1 MINIKFYLLPI
12 YHFFVPSKKNGDLG
26 PGKLK
31 NPRTRKNIKKI
42 ECQTAPHCPAV
53 SAPKK
58 IING

>member
-1 MINIKFYLLPI
+1 MMSIKFYLLPI
-12 YHFFVPSKKNGDLG
+12 YHFFVTYKKSDAAC

-31 NPRTRKNIKKI
+31 NPQTRNNIKKI
-42 ECQTAPHCPAV
+42 ECQTGPHCPAI